1 MEDKASRTE
10 INRYFQGKHPYAM
23 KIMTEQAVSMD
34 AGYLK
39 NLLTSLMEAETNYK
53 KGLIDPRLALE
64 VLIEG
69 LNTL

>member
-1 MEDKASRTE
+1 
-10 INRYFQGKHPYAM
+10 
-23 KIMTEQAVSMD
+23 MTEQAVGMD